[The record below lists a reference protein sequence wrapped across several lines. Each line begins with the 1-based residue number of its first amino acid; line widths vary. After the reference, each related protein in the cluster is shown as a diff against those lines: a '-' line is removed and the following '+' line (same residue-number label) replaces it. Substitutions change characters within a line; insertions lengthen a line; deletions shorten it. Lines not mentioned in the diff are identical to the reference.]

1 MLQKLFI
8 RNFAIIDELDVEF
21 SNGFVIITGETG
33 AGKSILV
40 DSIELL
46 SGERADSAQIGDKSK
61 KCVIEGIFKIYTD
74 ELKSMF
80 DEFELDFSNE
90 TLIRREILPDG
101 KSRAFVNDTPV
112 NLKNL
117 KTLTRKLITIYSQFD
132 HTQLLK
138 SDYQLNILDT
148 FSKNTTLLSEYL
160 HHFNKYNKLKSKL
173 NEALE
178 NQRKALVER
187 DFILFQVDEL
197 RTLNLKANEYEQ
209 IETEFNELSHAED
222 IKLNFSLVSKYFDDD
237 DAGILSLIRKS
248 FTTLQTVTKYS
259 DDAQEL
265 ANRLESCRLELVD
278 INRTILNKVDSIEHN
293 EERLIELSNRLDE
306 INKLIQKHRVKDA
319 SELLIHQA
327 ELESKQV
334 DFERFEE
341 EIKQLTLESSSE
353 FDLLNK
359 LANQL
364 HKIRTEKANELAV
377 NFKMNLKRIGMSDA
391 EFEIKLSKSK
401 HVSNSGFTETE
412 FYFSSN
418 KGRAPEVLS
427 KVASGGEL
435 SRIMLVANYLISKTH
450 SLPTIIFD
458 EIDTGISGAVANDV
472 GNLLKE
478 MSENIQVIAITHLPQ
493 VASKGNSH
501 LRVFKTIKQNKT
513 TTAIEELNEEKR
525 IDEIAAMI
533 SGSEMSIAAKQ
544 QASTLLN
551 QN

>member
-334 DFERFEE
+334 DFERFED

-435 SRIMLVANYLISKTH
+435 SRIMLVANYLISKTQ

>member
-341 EIKQLTLESSSE
+341 EIKQLTLESASE

-435 SRIMLVANYLISKTH
+435 SRIMLVANYLISKTQ